1 MPVKI
6 RLQRHGKKGK
16 PFYHIVIADGRAPRD
31 GKFIEKIGTYNP
43 VTQPATINLDIDKA
57 VDWMDK
63 GAQPTDTV
71 RAILSYKGVLYK
83 RHLLKGVKKGAFD
96 ENEAEARFQAWVA
109 EKEAKINKV
118 KSSYDEAARNA
129 KKEALAAEAKVNEE
143 RAAEI
148 AKQKAAEL
156 EKQVEEAKAAAAAE
170 EATEEV
176 ATEAAAETTTD
187 NEEAKAE

>member
-43 VTQPATINLDIDKA
+43 VTQPASIVIDIDKA
-57 VDWMDK
+57 VDWLEK

-83 RHLLKGVKKGAFD
+83 RHLLRGVKKGAFD
-96 ENEAEARFQAWVA
+96 ENEAEARFQAWMT
-109 EKEAKINKV
+109 EKEAKINKA
-118 KSSYDEAARNA
+118 KSGYEEEARNA

-148 AKQKAAEL
+148 AKRKAAEI
-156 EKQVEEAKAAAAAE
+156 EKQAEEAKAAAAE
-170 EATEEV
+170 EESTEDS
-176 ATEAAAETTTD
+176 EAKGEET
-187 NEEAKAE
+187 NEEPKAE